1 MHASAL
7 GILFVAG
14 SVEEKEDEEELI
26 MSEFKSV
33 EQISDELITL
43 SLVPNSRWQNLLN
56 LDIIKVCQKLHMPR
70 SRLGKKLCKNLIIFL
85 PINLNMC
92 FGTHNICFS

>member
-7 GILFVAG
+7 GIVFVAG
-14 SVEEKEDEEELI
+14 SVEEKEDEEEFI
-26 MSEFKSV
+26 MSELKSV

-56 LDIIKVCQKLHMPR
+56 LDIIKVGRNLHMAR
-70 SRLGKKLCKNLIIFL
+70 YR
-85 PINLNMC
+85 
-92 FGTHNICFS
+92 

>member
-1 MHASAL
+1 MHEKLPIIHASAL
-7 GILFVAG
+7 GSVFVAG
-14 SVEEKEDEEELI
+14 SVEEKEDEEEFI

-56 LDIIKVCQKLHMPR
+56 LDIIKVGPKLHMPR
-70 SRLGKKLCKNLIIFL
+70 SR
-85 PINLNMC
+85 
-92 FGTHNICFS
+92 

>member
-1 MHASAL
+1 M
-7 GILFVAG
+7 FVAG
-14 SVEEKEDEEELI
+14 SVEEKEDEEEFI

-56 LDIIKVCQKLHMPR
+56 LDIIKVCH
-70 SRLGKKLCKNLIIFL
+70 S
-85 PINLNMC
+85 
-92 FGTHNICFS
+92 

>member
-7 GILFVAG
+7 GIVFVAG
-14 SVEEKEDEEELI
+14 SVEENEDEEEFI

-56 LDIIKVCQKLHMPR
+56 LDIIKVGRNLHMAR
-70 SRLGKKLCKNLIIFL
+70 YR
-85 PINLNMC
+85 
-92 FGTHNICFS
+92 

>member
-1 MHASAL
+1 MTKHSKNM
-7 GILFVAG
+7 FVAG
-14 SVEEKEDEEELI
+14 SVEEKEDEEEFI

-56 LDIIKVCQKLHMPR
+56 LDIIKVCL
-70 SRLGKKLCKNLIIFL
+70 SRRRI
-85 PINLNMC
+85 
-92 FGTHNICFS
+92 HYVRV

>member
-1 MHASAL
+1 MSE
-7 GILFVAG
+7 FK
-14 SVEEKEDEEELI
+14 SVEQISDELITLSLVPNSRWQNLLNLDIIKVCLIVEEEFI

-56 LDIIKVCQKLHMPR
+56 LDIIKVCH
-70 SRLGKKLCKNLIIFL
+70 S
-85 PINLNMC
+85 
-92 FGTHNICFS
+92 